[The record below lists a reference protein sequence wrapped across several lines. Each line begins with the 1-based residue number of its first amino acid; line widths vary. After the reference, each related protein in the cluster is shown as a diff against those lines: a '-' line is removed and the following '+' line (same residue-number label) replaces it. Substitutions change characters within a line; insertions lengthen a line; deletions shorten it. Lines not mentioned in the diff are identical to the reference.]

1 MDDIANKKIGKLS
14 RFVETKLTVLLK
26 DLKNYIFQRE
36 FKTIIFHSNFV
47 LNNFQYQKIQ
57 VDVIRKILIEN
68 IKFQINESPTAWIW
82 KKQILKI

>member
-36 FKTIIFHSNFV
+36 FKIFHSNFV

-68 IKFQINESPTAWIW
+68 IKFQINESPTA
-82 KKQILKI
+82 